1 MKVIFLDFDGVIS
14 TYKSGWNL
22 DSDKMNLV
30 KKIVD
35 ETGAKIVI
43 SSSWRQNTLEDTL
56 ELVTGASGHYKG
68 TPLLVS
74 DVVIGITKRMFS
86 RSYNGEARD
95 MGVPRGVEIAEY
107 LTEHSDITNYVILDD
122 DSDMLLEQK
131 DHFIQTDSY
140 LGINEDDVEQAIKIL
155 NK

>member
-56 ELVTGASGHYKG
+56 ELVTRASGHYKG

-140 LGINEDDVEQAIKIL
+140 LG
-155 NK
+155 

>member
-1 MKVIFLDFDGVIS
+1 
-14 TYKSGWNL
+14 
-22 DSDKMNLV
+22 MNLV

-56 ELVTGASGHYKG
+56 ELVTGHYKG

-86 RSYNGEARD
+86 RSYNGGD
-95 MGVPRGVEIAEY
+95 MGGVEIAEY

-131 DHFIQTDSY
+131 DHFIQTD
-140 LGINEDDVEQAIKIL
+140 G
-155 NK
+155 

>member
-1 MKVIFLDFDGVIS
+1 
-14 TYKSGWNL
+14 
-22 DSDKMNLV
+22 
-30 KKIVD
+30 
-35 ETGAKIVI
+35 
-43 SSSWRQNTLEDTL
+43 
-56 ELVTGASGHYKG
+56 
-68 TPLLVS
+68 
-74 DVVIGITKRMFS
+74 
-86 RSYNGEARD
+86 